1 MLVGVVKRSKRAC
14 AWRKFAEEGRARE
27 LDRAEKGHGYGY
39 YLLVT
44 NSLHDHNHDHNTL
57 GFKLPHASTSYTTRL
72 MPGKHGSFRARE
84 YSRRQNRS
92 HLVEMPLMLLCG
104 RGPTK
109 MFEETRA

>member
-14 AWRKFAEEGRARE
+14 AWKKFAEEGRARE
-27 LDRAEKGHGYGY
+27 LDRAEKSHGHR
-39 YLLVT
+39 LLFT
-44 NSLHDHNHDHNTL
+44 CHDHNHDHNTL
-57 GFKLPHASTSYTTRL
+57 GFKLPHASTYTTRL

-84 YSRRQNRS
+84 YSRRQNKS
-92 HLVEMPLMLLCG
+92 HLVEMLLMLLCG